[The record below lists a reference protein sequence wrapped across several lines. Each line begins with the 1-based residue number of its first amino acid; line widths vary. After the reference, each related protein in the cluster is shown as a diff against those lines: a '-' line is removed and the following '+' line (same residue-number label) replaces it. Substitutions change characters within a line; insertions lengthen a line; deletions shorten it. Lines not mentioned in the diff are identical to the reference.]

1 MEKQVEITSLD
12 LRYESCRMRS
22 NSAEQQLLVSMVA
35 HGIRDCLQGV
45 ETKQGC
51 RILLDG
57 FKRYRCAQKLSIG
70 IVPYQSLDS
79 DEAMGIIK
87 LLRIANAKTLSI
99 LEQARLIDELK
110 SVHKMSVSQ
119 IANHLE
125 RSKGWV
131 GMRVGLIGQMSQ
143 AVMDNILSGKF
154 PVYSYMYTIRTFMRM
169 NGIKKKQVDEFVS
182 YVSGKGLSIRDIE
195 ILANGYSKG
204 GEDIRQQIKKGNLP
218 WALSRLKHTS
228 VPTTGLSQVE
238 RRMLSDL
245 EIVQSYMQRVIN
257 KSQSE
262 QFQNA
267 IFFAQANLLTAGILR
282 QMQIFTKSVR
292 QFHDKCGQAG
302 SDLSAS

>member
-1 MEKQVEITSLD
+1 MVKQVEITSLD

-51 RILLDG
+51 RMLLDG
-57 FKRYRCAQKLSIG
+57 FKRYRCAKKLHIG

-79 DEAMGIIK
+79 DEAVGIIK

-110 SVHKMSVSQ
+110 RVHKMSVSQ
-119 IANHLE
+119 IAKDLE

-143 AVMDNILSGKF
+143 AVMDKILSGKF

-169 NGIKKKQVDEFVS
+169 NGINKQQVDEFVS
-182 YVSGKGLSIRDIE
+182 CVSGKGLSIRDIE
-195 ILANGYSKG
+195 ILANGYFKG

-245 EIVQSYMQRVIN
+245 QIVQSYMQRVIN

>member
-1 MEKQVEITSLD
+1 MAKQVELTSLD
-12 LRYESCRMRS
+12 LRYQSCRMRS
-22 NSAEQQLLVSMVA
+22 NSAEEQLLVSMVA

-57 FKRYRCAQKLSIG
+57 FKRYRCAKKLNIG
-70 IVPYQSLDS
+70 IVPYHCLDS
-79 DEAMGIIK
+79 DEAVGIIK
-87 LLRIANAKTLSI
+87 LLRIANAKSLSI

-119 IANHLE
+119 IAKHLE

-143 AVMDNILSGKF
+143 AVMDKILSGKF

-169 NGIKKKQVDEFVS
+169 NGIKKKQVDQFVS
-182 YVSGKGLSIRDIE
+182 CVSGKGLSIRDIE
-195 ILANGYSKG
+195 ILANGYFKG

-238 RRMLSDL
+238 CRMLSDL
-245 EIVQSYMQRVIN
+245 EIVQRYMQRVIN

-262 QFQNA
+262 RFQNA
-267 IFFAQANLLTAGILR
+267 AFFAQANLLTAGILR

-302 SDLSAS
+302 SDLSAP

>member
-1 MEKQVEITSLD
+1 MAKQVEITSLD

-22 NSAEQQLLVSMVA
+22 NSAEEQLLVSMVA

-45 ETKQGC
+45 ETEPGC

-57 FKRYRCAQKLSIG
+57 FKRYRCAKKLNIG
-70 IVPYQSLDS
+70 IVPYHSLDS
-79 DEAMGIIK
+79 DEAVGIIK
-87 LLRIANAKTLSI
+87 LLRIANAKSLSI
-99 LEQARLIDELK
+99 LEQARLIDELR

-119 IANHLE
+119 IAKDLE

-131 GMRVGLIGQMSQ
+131 GMRVGLIGQMSP
-143 AVMDNILSGKF
+143 AVMDKILSGKF

-169 NGIKKKQVDEFVS
+169 NGIKKKQVDEFVGC
-182 YVSGKGLSIRDIE
+182 VSGKGLSIRDIE
-195 ILANGYSKG
+195 ILANGYFKG
-204 GEDIRQQIKKGNLP
+204 GEDIRQQIKEGNIS

-228 VPTTGLSQVE
+228 VSTTGLSQVE
-238 RRMLSDL
+238 RRMLTDL
-245 EIVQSYMQRVIN
+245 EIIQRYMQRVVN

-262 QFQNA
+262 RFKSA
-267 IFFAQANLLTAGILR
+267 AFFAQANLLTAGILR
-282 QMQIFTKSVR
+282 QLEIFAKSVR

>member
-1 MEKQVEITSLD
+1 MVKQVEITSLD
-12 LRYESCRMRS
+12 LRYERCRMRS
-22 NSAEQQLLVSMVA
+22 NSAEQQLLVSMLA

-57 FKRYRCAQKLSIG
+57 FKRYRCAQKLNIG

-119 IANHLE
+119 IAKHLE

-143 AVMDNILSGKF
+143 AVMDKILSGKF

-169 NGIKKKQVDEFVS
+169 NGIKKKQVDEFVNC
-182 YVSGKGLSIRDIE
+182 VSGKGLSIRDIE
-195 ILANGYSKG
+195 ILANGYFKG

-238 RRMLSDL
+238 RRMLSNL

-267 IFFAQANLLTAGILR
+267 VFFAQANLLTAGILR
-282 QMQIFTKSVR
+282 QMQIFTNSVR

-302 SDLSAS
+302 SDLSAP

>member
-22 NSAEQQLLVSMVA
+22 SSAEQQLLVSMVS

-57 FKRYRCAQKLSIG
+57 FKRYRCAKKLHIG
-70 IVPYQSLDS
+70 IVPYQCLDS
-79 DEAMGIIK
+79 DEALGIIK

-143 AVMDNILSGKF
+143 AVMDQILSGKF

-169 NGIKKKQVDEFVS
+169 NGIKKQQVDKFVNC
-182 YVSGKGLSIRDIE
+182 VCGKGLSIRDIE
-195 ILANGYSKG
+195 ILANGYFKG
-204 GEDIRQQIKKGNLP
+204 GEDIRQQIKKGNIP

-238 RRMLSDL
+238 CRMLNDL

-292 QFHDKCGQAG
+292 QFHDKCGQSG
-302 SDLSAS
+302 SDLFAP

>member
-35 HGIRDCLQGV
+35 HGIRDSLQGV

-119 IANHLE
+119 IAKHLE

-182 YVSGKGLSIRDIE
+182 CVSGKGLSIRDIE
-195 ILANGYSKG
+195 ILANGYFKG

-238 RRMLSDL
+238 GRMLNDL
-245 EIVQSYMQRVIN
+245 EIVQRYMQRVIN

-292 QFHDKCGQAG
+292 QFHDQCGQAG

>member
-1 MEKQVEITSLD
+1 MVKQVEITSLD

-22 NSAEQQLLVSMVA
+22 NSAEQQLLVSMLA

-57 FKRYRCAQKLSIG
+57 FKRYRCAQKLNIG

-87 LLRIANAKTLSI
+87 LLRIAI

-119 IANHLE
+119 IAKHLE

-143 AVMDNILSGKF
+143 AVMDKILSGKF

-169 NGIKKKQVDEFVS
+169 NGIKKKQVDEFVNC
-182 YVSGKGLSIRDIE
+182 VSGKGLSIRDIE
-195 ILANGYSKG
+195 ILANGYFKG

-238 RRMLSDL
+238 RRMLSNL

-267 IFFAQANLLTAGILR
+267 VFFAQANLLTAGILR
-282 QMQIFTKSVR
+282 QMQIFTNSVR

-302 SDLSAS
+302 SDLSAP